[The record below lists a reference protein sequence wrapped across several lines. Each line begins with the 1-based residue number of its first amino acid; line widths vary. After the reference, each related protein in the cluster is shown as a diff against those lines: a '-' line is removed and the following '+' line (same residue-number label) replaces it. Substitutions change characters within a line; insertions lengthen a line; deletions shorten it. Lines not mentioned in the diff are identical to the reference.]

1 MTLFERHCNE
11 IQNSIQLNE
20 NKKVI
25 FSFLE
30 KAFLEVIGH
39 KLFTILKFDKN
50 SFTLE
55 RIFTNKPFDYPLF
68 GVKNLQKSFWQRS
81 VLEEGK
87 IYIGY
92 NSKDIK
98 NSFPDY
104 DIILKLGCESVMN
117 IPIVQNEII
126 KGSVNILHKKNWYS
140 KRHIQSAKLLTSF
153 INNLI

>member
-1 MTLFERHCNE
+1 MSLLEKHFTG
-11 IQNSIQLNE
+11 IQNSVLL
-20 NKKVI
+20 KKDRDFI
-25 FSFLE
+25 FSLLE
-30 KAFLEVIGH
+30 KAFFETIGH

-55 RIFTNKPFDYPLF
+55 RIFTNKPYDYPLF
-68 GVKNLQKSFWQRS
+68 GIKNLQKSFWQKS

-92 NSKDIK
+92 NSNDIK
-98 NSFPDY
+98 NSFHDY

>member
-1 MTLFERHCNE
+1 MSLFERHCNK

-68 GVKNLQKSFWQRS
+68 GVKKLQKSFWQKS
-81 VLEEGK
+81 VFEEGN
-87 IYIGY
+87 IFIGY

-98 NSFPDY
+98 IHF
-104 DIILKLGCESVMN
+104 
-117 IPIVQNEII
+117 
-126 KGSVNILHKKNWYS
+126 
-140 KRHIQSAKLLTSF
+140 
-153 INNLI
+153 LIMTLF

>member
-1 MTLFERHCNE
+1 MSLFERHCNE

-55 RIFTNKPFDYPLF
+55 
-68 GVKNLQKSFWQRS
+68 
-81 VLEEGK
+81 
-87 IYIGY
+87 
-92 NSKDIK
+92 
-98 NSFPDY
+98 
-104 DIILKLGCESVMN
+104 
-117 IPIVQNEII
+117 
-126 KGSVNILHKKNWYS
+126 
-140 KRHIQSAKLLTSF
+140 
-153 INNLI
+153 

>member
-1 MTLFERHCNE
+1 MD
-11 IQNSIQLNE
+11 I
-20 NKKVI
+20 
-25 FSFLE
+25 
-30 KAFLEVIGH
+30 AFLEVIGH

-68 GVKNLQKSFWQRS
+68 GVKNLQKSFWQKS
-81 VLEEGK
+81 VFEEGN
-87 IYIGY
+87 IFIGY

>member
-1 MTLFERHCNE
+1 MSLFERHCNG
-11 IQNSIQLNE
+11 IQNSIQSKE
-20 NKKVI
+20 NSKVI
-25 FSFLE
+25 FSLLK

-39 KLFTILKFDKN
+39 KLFTILKFDEN

-68 GVKNLQKSFWQRS
+68 GIKNLQKSFWQRS
-81 VLEEGK
+81 VLKEGK

>member
-1 MTLFERHCNE
+1 MSLFERHCNE

-68 GVKNLQKSFWQRS
+68 GVKNLQKSF
-81 VLEEGK
+81 LAK
-87 IYIGY
+87 IC
-92 NSKDIK
+92 
-98 NSFPDY
+98 
-104 DIILKLGCESVMN
+104 L
-117 IPIVQNEII
+117 
-126 KGSVNILHKKNWYS
+126 
-140 KRHIQSAKLLTSF
+140 
-153 INNLI
+153 

>member
-1 MTLFERHCNE
+1 MSLFERHCNE
-11 IQNSIQLNE
+11 IQNSIQLKE
-20 NKKVI
+20 NSKVT
-25 FSFLE
+25 FSLLE
-30 KAFLEVIGH
+30 NAFQEVIGY

-55 RIFTNKPFDYPLF
+55 RIFTNKPFEYPLF
-68 GVKNLQKSFWQRS
+68 GIKNLQKSFWQRS

-104 DIILKLGCESVMN
+104 EIILKLGCESVMN

>member
-1 MTLFERHCNE
+1 M
-11 IQNSIQLNE
+11 
-20 NKKVI
+20 
-25 FSFLE
+25 
-30 KAFLEVIGH
+30 IGH

-68 GVKNLQKSFWQRS
+68 GVKNLQKSFWQKS
-81 VLEEGK
+81 VFEEGN
-87 IYIGY
+87 IFIGY

-126 KGSVNILHKKNWYS
+126 KVSVNILQKK
-140 KRHIQSAKLLTSF
+140 LV
-153 INNLI
+153 